1 MRVLYIIRYKGCV
14 LKKLRNKEHSK
25 ENIFNQIF

>member
-25 ENIFNQIF
+25 FNLIF

>member
-14 LKKLRNKEHSK
+14 LKNYGIRSIQKK
-25 ENIFNQIF
+25 IFST